1 MIRGLQLTNKAAHDG
16 VTLFQSFTSLGWIK
30 HQPFNSF
37 YLFAVLL
44 QRKTCLRSYM
54 CDSFPFVLLNPYKSV
69 CHLINDDARK

>member
-1 MIRGLQLTNKAAHDG
+1 MYSDIRGLKLTNKAAHDG

-44 QRKTCLRSYM
+44 QKKTCR
-54 CDSFPFVLLNPYKSV
+54 
-69 CHLINDDARK
+69 